1 MGSRAPGSSRDVL
14 GDGVRSSRILIISGW
29 GRELQARCGRELL
42 GGEGPEMEG
51 PGRPPPA
58 FPLSFWFEPML
69 RRQGGRLSPYGPRA
83 KQKPRA
89 AEFADS
95 P

>member
-51 PGRPPPA
+51 PGRPAARLPPLLLVRA
-58 FPLSFWFEPML
+58 YVEAA
-69 RRQGGRLSPYGPRA
+69 GRETQPIWTAGE
-83 KQKPRA
+83 
-89 AEFADS
+89 AEA
-95 P
+95 PGR